1 MQRHELTPAQKWE
14 RLTLADNFIFC
25 KVLEDNPE
33 VCRHLIEILLNIKID
48 RIEKPAAEKTVKT
61 DFISRG
67 IRFDVYVKDG
77 NGRSFDIEIQTTR
90 STSLAKRARYYQ
102 GLMDVDNVQHGAGYD
117 VLNES
122 YVIFLCLGDAFGKG
136 FPVYTFRYRAD
147 EDKDFLMDDGTVNVF
162 FNAKKYDTMKSEELR
177 AFFKYLCGKEPSSGF
192 TDRLSALVERVKT
205 NAQWRHRF
213 MTWEQEMAIQ
223 SNEKAKE
230 IAKELAKD
238 MAKDIAQDMAKD
250 MAKNMAQDMA
260 KDIARN
266 MVKDTA
272 QSIANDIA
280 NQKVIET
287 AQKMLKEKIGT
298 PEQISMVTSIP
309 LEKVLELK
317 KEIQ

>member
-48 RIEKPAAEKTVKT
+48 RIEKPAAEKSVKT
-61 DFISRG
+61 DFISHG

-77 NGRSFDIEIQTTR
+77 NGRSFDIEIQTTH

-147 EDKDFLMDDGTVNVF
+147 EDKDFLMNDGTVNIF
-162 FNAKKYDTMKSEELR
+162 FNAKKYDTMKSEELKS
-177 AFFKYLCGKEPSSGF
+177 FFKYLCGKEPSSGF
-192 TDRLSALVERVKT
+192 TDRLSALVERVKI

-223 SNEKAKE
+223 AEE
-230 IAKELAKD
+230 RAKELAKD
-238 MAKDIAQDMAKD
+238 MVEDMAKDIAENL
-250 MAKNMAQDMA
+250 AKNMAQD
-260 KDIARN
+260 IARD

-280 NQKVIET
+280 NQKIIET
-287 AQKMLKEKIGT
+287 AKKMLKENIGT
-298 PEQISMVTSIP
+298 PEQISTVTNIP
-309 LEKVLELK
+309 IEKVLELQ
-317 KEIQ
+317 KEIK

>member
-48 RIEKPAAEKTVKT
+48 RIEKPAAEKSLKT

-67 IRFDVYVKDG
+67 IRFDVYAKDG

-102 GLMDVDNVQHGAGYD
+102 GLMDVDNVQHGSGYD

-162 FNAKKYDTMKSEELR
+162 FNAKKYDTMRSEELR

-238 MAKDIAQDMAKD
+238 MAKDIAQDI
-250 MAKNMAQDMA
+250 AKNMAQDMA

-309 LEKVLELK
+309 LEKILELK
-317 KEIQ
+317 KKL

>member
-33 VCRHLIEILLNIKID
+33 VCKHLIEILLNLKID
-48 RIEKPAAEKTVKT
+48 RIEKPAAEKSLKT
-61 DFISRG
+61 DFISHG

-77 NGRSFDIEIQTTR
+77 NGRSFDIEIQTTH

-122 YVIFLCLGDAFGKG
+122 YVVFLCMGDAFGKG

-230 IAKELAKD
+230 IAKEIAKELAKD
-238 MAKDIAQDMAKD
+238 MAQDVAKDMAQEIAQDM
-250 MAKNMAQDMA
+250 
-260 KDIARN
+260 
-266 MVKDTA
+266 T
-272 QSIANDIA
+272 

-298 PEQISMVTSIP
+298 PEQISIVTSIP
-309 LEKVLELK
+309 LEKILELK
-317 KEIQ
+317 KKMQ

>member
-33 VCRHLIEILLNIKID
+33 VCKHLIEILLNLKID
-48 RIEKPAAEKTVKT
+48 RIEKPAAEKSLKT
-61 DFISRG
+61 DFISHG

-77 NGRSFDIEIQTTR
+77 NGRSFDIEIQTTH

-102 GLMDVDNVQHGAGYD
+102 GLMDVDNVQHRTGYD

-122 YVIFLCLGDAFGKG
+122 YVVFLCMGDAFGKG

-147 EDKDFLMDDGTVNVF
+147 EDNDFLMDDGTVNVF

-230 IAKELAKD
+230 LAQD
-238 MAKDIAQDMAKD
+238 MAQEIAQDMAQEI
-250 MAKNMAQDMA
+250 AQDMA
-260 KDIARN
+260 QEIAQD
-266 MVKDTA
+266 MT
-272 QSIANDIA
+272 

-298 PEQISMVTSIP
+298 PEQISIVTSIP
-309 LEKVLELK
+309 LEKILELK
-317 KEIQ
+317 KKMQ

>member
-1 MQRHELTPAQKWE
+1 
-14 RLTLADNFIFC
+14 
-25 KVLEDNPE
+25 
-33 VCRHLIEILLNIKID
+33 
-48 RIEKPAAEKTVKT
+48 
-61 DFISRG
+61 
-67 IRFDVYVKDG
+67 
-77 NGRSFDIEIQTTR
+77 
-90 STSLAKRARYYQ
+90 
-102 GLMDVDNVQHGAGYD
+102 MDVDNVQHGSGYD

-122 YVIFLCLGDAFGKG
+122 YVVFLCMGDAFGKG

-162 FNAKKYDTMKSEELR
+162 FNAKKYDTMRSEELR

-238 MAKDIAQDMAKD
+238 MAKDIAQDI
-250 MAKNMAQDMA
+250 AKNMAQDMA

-309 LEKVLELK
+309 LEKILELK
-317 KEIQ
+317 KKL

>member
-33 VCRHLIEILLNIKID
+33 VCKHLIEILLNLKID
-48 RIEKPAAEKTVKT
+48 RIEKPAAEKSLKT
-61 DFISRG
+61 DFISHG

-77 NGRSFDIEIQTTR
+77 NGRSFDIEIQTTH

-102 GLMDVDNVQHGAGYD
+102 GLMDVDNVQHGTGYD

-122 YVIFLCLGDAFGKG
+122 YVVFLCMGDAFGKG

-230 IAKELAKD
+230 LAQD
-238 MAKDIAQDMAKD
+238 MAQEIAQDMAQEI
-250 MAKNMAQDMA
+250 AQDMA
-260 KDIARN
+260 QEIAQD
-266 MVKDTA
+266 MT
-272 QSIANDIA
+272 

-298 PEQISMVTSIP
+298 PEQISIVTSIP
-309 LEKVLELK
+309 LEKILELK
-317 KEIQ
+317 KKMQ

>member
-48 RIEKPAAEKTVKT
+48 RIEKPAAEKSLKT
-61 DFISRG
+61 DFISHG

-77 NGRSFDIEIQTTR
+77 NGRSFDIEIQTTH

-102 GLMDVDNVQHGAGYD
+102 GLMDVDNVQHGADYD

-147 EDKDFLMDDGTVNVF
+147 EDTELTMKDGTVNIF
-162 FNAKKYDTMKSEELR
+162 FNAKKYDTMKSEELKS
-177 AFFKYLCGKEPSSGF
+177 FFKYLCGKKPTSSF
-192 TDRLSALVERVKT
+192 TDRLSALVEHVKT

-223 SNEKAKE
+223 AEE
-230 IAKELAKD
+230 RAKELAQ
-238 MAKDIAQDMAKD
+238 DIAQ
-250 MAKNMAQDMA
+250 NM
-260 KDIARN
+260 
-266 MVKDTA
+266 
-272 QSIANDIA
+272 A
-280 NQKVIET
+280 NQKIIET
-287 AQKMLKEKIGT
+287 AKKMLKEKLGA
-298 PEQISMVTSIP
+298 PEQISMVTNLP
-309 LEKVLELK
+309 LEKILELQ
-317 KEIQ
+317 KENK

>member
-48 RIEKPAAEKTVKT
+48 RIEKPAAEKSLKT

-67 IRFDVYVKDG
+67 IRFDVYAKDG

-102 GLMDVDNVQHGAGYD
+102 GLMDVDNVQHGSGYD

-238 MAKDIAQDMAKD
+238 MAKDIAQDI
-250 MAKNMAQDMA
+250 AKNMAQDMA

-309 LEKVLELK
+309 LEKILELK
-317 KEIQ
+317 KKL

>member
-33 VCRHLIEILLNIKID
+33 VCKHLIEILLNLKID
-48 RIEKPAAEKTVKT
+48 RIEKPAAEKSLKT
-61 DFISRG
+61 DFISHG

-77 NGRSFDIEIQTTR
+77 NGRSFDIEIQTTH

-102 GLMDVDNVQHGAGYD
+102 GLMDVDNVQHGTGYD

-122 YVIFLCLGDAFGKG
+122 YVVFLCMGDAFGKG

-147 EDKDFLMDDGTVNVF
+147 EDNDFLMDDGTVNVF

-230 IAKELAKD
+230 LAQD
-238 MAKDIAQDMAKD
+238 MAQEIAQDMAQEIAQD
-250 MAKNMAQDMA
+250 MAQELAQDMAQEIAQDMAQDM
-260 KDIARN
+260 
-266 MVKDTA
+266 T
-272 QSIANDIA
+272 

-298 PEQISMVTSIP
+298 PEQISIVTSIP
-309 LEKVLELK
+309 LEKILELK
-317 KEIQ
+317 KKMQ

>member
-1 MQRHELTPAQKWE
+1 MQRQELTPAQKWE

-33 VCRHLIEILLNIKID
+33 VCRYLIEILLNIKID
-48 RIEKPAAEKTVKT
+48 RIEKPAAEKSIKT
-61 DFISRG
+61 DFISHG

-77 NGRSFDIEIQTTR
+77 NGRSFDIEIQTTH

-147 EDKDFLMDDGTVNVF
+147 EDKDFLMNDGTVNIF
-162 FNAKKYDTMKSEELR
+162 FNAKKYDTMKSEELKS
-177 AFFKYLCGKEPSSGF
+177 FFKYLCGKEPSSSF
-192 TDRLSALVERVKT
+192 TDRLSALVERVKI

-238 MAKDIAQDMAKD
+238 MAKNMAK
-250 MAKNMAQDMA
+250 
-260 KDIARN
+260 
-266 MVKDTA
+266 
-272 QSIANDIA
+272 DIA

-287 AQKMLKEKIGT
+287 AKKLIEMNL
-298 PEQISMVTSIP
+298 SIDNIVKATG
-309 LEKVLELK
+309 LSTKQVLDLK
-317 KEIQ
+317 KESEIFQKA

>member
-48 RIEKPAAEKTVKT
+48 RIEKPAAEKSLKT

-102 GLMDVDNVQHGAGYD
+102 GLMDVDNVQHGSGYD

-162 FNAKKYDTMKSEELR
+162 FNAKKYDTMRSEELR

-238 MAKDIAQDMAKD
+238 MAKDIAQDI
-250 MAKNMAQDMA
+250 AKNMAQDMA

-309 LEKVLELK
+309 LEKILELK
-317 KEIQ
+317 KKL